1 MAFVKSGCYSGPD
14 DASVKIS
21 ITFSMEEDLETGNP
35 NGDGFQE
42 FVCRCA
48 ENAREK
54 NQTAFGVELR
64 SGTNNT
70 G

>member
-35 NGDGFQE
+35 NGDGFQPSSSAD
-42 FVCRCA
+42 VPRM
-48 ENAREK
+48 REK
-54 NQTAFGVELR
+54 RIKLLLE
-64 SGTNNT
+64 
-70 G
+70 